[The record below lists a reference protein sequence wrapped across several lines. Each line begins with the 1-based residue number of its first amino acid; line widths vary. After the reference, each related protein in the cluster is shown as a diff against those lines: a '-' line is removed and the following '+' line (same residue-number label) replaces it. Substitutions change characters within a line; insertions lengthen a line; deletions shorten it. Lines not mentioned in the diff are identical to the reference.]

1 MNTRQTSI
9 DCYNQIKKEGLLSKR
24 RLEVYESLLSTAPCT
39 SSEAIRN
46 AKTTFGVFGVSS
58 RFTELRDLGVIY
70 EKDIRPCKV
79 TGRNVIEWDLTDKL
93 PIKEKSK
100 KLPTKKEK
108 KKQLMALIIKLGND
122 GELIEKDKKVL
133 RLIYKIA
140 NNL

>member
-9 DCYNQIKKEGLLSKR
+9 DCYNQIKKENLLSKM
-24 RLEVYESLLSTAPCT
+24 RLKVLKTLLDISPATASEIEEEIGYENGSKSAHCRLP
-39 SSEAIRN
+39 
-46 AKTTFGVFGVSS
+46 
-58 RFTELRDLGVIY
+58 ELRDLGVIY
-70 EKDIRPCKV
+70 ENGTRTCKV